1 MKRDKE
7 FQALKREREKIRR
20 LVRQSAVACLVA
32 FVAFVAKAEGAC
44 NQTVPLQTC
53 NYNIAWQWQQGT
65 GDPTDGFVLQRNGV
79 DFLTNIPPD
88 SRAVA
93 VGFQDAGFQT
103 YDWRLFAFNAA
114 GRSGPSNTQTITT
127 APVMS
132 LVTLNTGA
140 IVTTSR
146 RATDTSSVVSILVNA
161 NTPIGP
167 GGLVITY
174 PPGIT
179 LLTSRRAQ
187 NTSTVIAI
195 LVNKSTAVVI
205 NPDP

>member
-1 MKRDKE
+1 MRA
-7 FQALKREREKIRR
+7 ALIVVF
-20 LVRQSAVACLVA
+20 LCLPPA
-32 FVAFVAKAEGAC
+32 AEGAC

-53 NYNIAWQWQQGT
+53 NYNVAWKWEQQDG
-65 GDPTDGFVLQRNGV
+65 GPNDGFVLQRNGV
-79 DFLTNIPPD
+79 DFINNIPPELR
-88 SRAVA
+88 SIA
-93 VGFQDAGFQT
+93 VGFQDTGYQT
-103 YDWRLFAFNAA
+103 YNWTLFAFNAE
-114 GRSGPSNTQTITT
+114 GRSGPSNIQTTTT

-132 LVTLNTGA
+132 LVTLYTDA

-146 RATDTSSVVSILVNA
+146 RANDTSSVVSILVNA

-195 LVNKSTAVVI
+195 LVNKSTNVFI

>member
-1 MKRDKE
+1 MIWLIVLL
-7 FQALKREREKIRR
+7 AL
-20 LVRQSAVACLVA
+20 LWPQSALA
-32 FVAFVAKAEGAC
+32 AC
-44 NQTVPLQTC
+44 NQVVPLQTC
-53 NYNIAWQWQQGT
+53 TYNVTWKWEQGE
-65 GDPTDGFVLQRNGV
+65 GAPTDGFILQRNGV
-79 DFLTNIPPD
+79 DFMTNIAPD
-88 SRAVA
+88 LRSVV
-93 VGFQDAGFQT
+93 VGFQDAGYQN
-103 YDWRLFAFNAA
+103 YKWELFAFNAE
-114 GRSGPSNTQTITT
+114 GRSPPSNPQTVTS
-127 APVMS
+127 APIMS
-132 LVTLNTGA
+132 LVTLSTFA

-146 RATDTSSVVSILVNA
+146 RSNDTSTIVSILVNA

-195 LVNKSTAVVI
+195 LVNKSTNVVI